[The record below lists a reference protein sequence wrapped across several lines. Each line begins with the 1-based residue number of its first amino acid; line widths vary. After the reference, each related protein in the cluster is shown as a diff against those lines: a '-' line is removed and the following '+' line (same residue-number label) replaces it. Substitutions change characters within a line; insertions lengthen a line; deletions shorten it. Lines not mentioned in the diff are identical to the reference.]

1 MEKLIP
7 YSVHLPPALHKK
19 LKAAA
24 KDRKASGLVRDALTA
39 MLENRGQYEQGYE
52 AGLLAALE
60 AVKVHPLLHSL
71 QWQGESMSEIVERL
85 LEAERG

>member
-1 MEKLIP
+1 VEKLIP

>member
-24 KDRKASGLVRDALTA
+24 KDRKASAIVRDALSA
-39 MLENRGQYEQGYE
+39 MLEDRTQYEQGYE
-52 AGLLAALE
+52 AGLLSALE
-60 AVKVHPLLHSL
+60 AVRVHPLLHSL
-71 QWQGESMSEIVERL
+71 QWQGQSMSEIVERL
-85 LEAERG
+85 VEAERG